1 MRLAESAQCGTFEL
15 PHISAQVYGLR
26 GVVQTLSH
34 HNRGFDFDARAL
46 RYPADVFHRYPQRM
60 RYNPRQ
66 ARADKKQHFHHEHF
80 NTAP

>member
-1 MRLAESAQCGTFEL
+1 
-15 PHISAQVYGLR
+15 
-26 GVVQTLSH
+26 VQTLSH
-34 HNRGFDFDARAL
+34 HNNRFDFDARAL

-66 ARADKKQHFHHEHF
+66 ARADKQQNFHHEHF